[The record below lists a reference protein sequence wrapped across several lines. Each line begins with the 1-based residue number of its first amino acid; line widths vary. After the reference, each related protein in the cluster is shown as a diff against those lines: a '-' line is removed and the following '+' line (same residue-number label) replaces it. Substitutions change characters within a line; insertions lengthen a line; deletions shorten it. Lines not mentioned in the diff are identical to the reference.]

1 MQSLSWPNT
10 VQLTLSIKHSSEI
23 SLLFEHNALPAIEYL
38 NITIENL
45 NTNLPSSVNISAPN
59 VQLSKD
65 SLRQT
70 AIGCAHLKHL
80 LLRYITL
87 NDVIILIGLS
97 SMPLLEELIL
107 INMYDDSKLF
117 LYLLL

>member
-1 MQSLSWPNT
+1 MEPISWPNT

-23 SLLFEHNALPAIEYL
+23 SLLFEHNALSAIEYL

-45 NTNLPSSVNISAPN
+45 NTNIPSSVNISASN
-59 VQLSKD
+59 VQPSKD

-70 AIGCAHLKHL
+70 PIGCAHLKHL
-80 LLRYITL
+80 LLRFITL
-87 NDVIILIGLS
+87 NDVITLLS
-97 SMPLLEELIL
+97 SSSIPLLEELIL
-107 INMYDDSKLF
+107 INMYDNSKLF